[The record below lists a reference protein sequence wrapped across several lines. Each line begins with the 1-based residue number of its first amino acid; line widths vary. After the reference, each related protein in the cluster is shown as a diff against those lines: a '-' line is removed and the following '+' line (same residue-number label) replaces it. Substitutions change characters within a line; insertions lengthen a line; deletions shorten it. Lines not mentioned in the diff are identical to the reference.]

1 MMPHQRNRGRGNE
14 KPRCRRQDVEPQ
26 KERDAPSQDLV
37 LSHHPI
43 HSAPGDFFDPPR
55 ARRRNDAKRHQ
66 RPQQQTG
73 NGIELMQNIAR
84 RKVVGKYPRPEG
96 EGRNNRGKE

>member
-1 MMPHQRNRGRGNE
+1 MMPHQRNRGCGNE

-43 HSAPGDFFDPPR
+43 HSAPGDFSICRGR
-55 ARRRNDAKRHQ
+55 AAETMQSVISDHSS
-66 RPQQQTG
+66 RPVT
-73 NGIELMQNIAR
+73 A
-84 RKVVGKYPRPEG
+84 
-96 EGRNNRGKE
+96 